1 MNQQCSTALPVLP
14 STSDGH
20 SSNPSVLSV
29 HLVDINDRYGS
40 YMEALY
46 HMDQQNVRHL
56 GWLNSGI
63 DVPDHYCFRMIYKN
77 WSGSSCLFV
86 DPIYRVSY
94 SVDMG

>member
-1 MNQQCSTALPVLP
+1 MNTVNL
-14 STSDGH
+14 STSSIPCSVPSG
-20 SSNPSVLSV
+20 PSV
-29 HLVDINDRYGS
+29 HPVDINDHYGS

-46 HMDQQNVRHL
+46 HMEQQGVRHL

-63 DVPDHYCFRMIYKN
+63 DVPGYYCFRRIYKN
-77 WSGSSCLFV
+77 LSGSSCLFV